1 MSATQSSFEKLN
13 GLADAVDWCD
23 LPAQGHSVQFYG
35 DDSILLEGLSRFI
48 GGALGAGDASIVIAT
63 EAHRKGLI
71 ARLEGHGLNVAV
83 AEAEGRLVVLDAART
98 LAEFT
103 LNGSLSSQLFR
114 ERIGPVIIAAREAC
128 VSENPRVAAFGE
140 MVALLWA
147 QGKAEQAIQLE
158 QFWNDLAQ
166 THSFH
171 LCCAYP
177 ISGFDRTDHVDSFQL
192 ICAEHSHVTP
202 AESYTSLTEPDRLRA
217 VSEWQ
222 QKALALETEIA
233 ERKKIEEA
241 LRDSYQQL
249 RISEE
254 RLRLTQ
260 RAAHIG
266 TWELDV
272 ETDAF
277 ACSDEACEMLGFPR
291 EATLTKQ
298 NVLGRM
304 SYMGDRESFL
314 KTLWQT
320 IHKNRDFE
328 TEFRIGSGDEVLLL
342 AARGKMFFNQGHPLV
357 IGVLIDIS
365 DAAKALESHRKAT
378 GKRVAAKKRAGSRV
392 SGTPAR

>member
-1 MSATQSSFEKLN
+1 MSATLPAFAKIDHITDS
-13 GLADAVDWCD
+13 VDWCD

-35 DDSILLEGLSRFI
+35 EDSILLEGLTRFI
-48 GGALGAGDASIVIAT
+48 GGALGAGDAAIVITT
-63 EAHRKGLI
+63 EAHGKGLSE
-71 ARLEGHGLNVAV
+71 RLQSNGLGVSA
-83 AEAEGRLVVLDAART
+83 AQAEGRLIILDAART

-103 LNGSLSSQLFR
+103 VNGALVQELFR
-114 ERIGPVIIAAREAC
+114 NLMGTVITAAKQAC

-140 MVALLWA
+140 MVALLWE

-158 QFWNDLAQ
+158 HFWNDLAQ
-166 THSFH
+166 AHAFH

-177 ISGFDRTDHVDSFQL
+177 ISGFDRAAHVGSFQL
-192 ICAEHSHVTP
+192 ICAAHTHVTP
-202 AESYTSLTEPDRLRA
+202 AESYTSLTEPDRLR
-217 VSEWQ
+217 VISELQ

-233 ERKKIEEA
+233 ERVKIEQA

-266 TWELDV
+266 TWELDI

-277 ACSDEACEMLGFPR
+277 VCSDEACEMLGFPR
-291 EATLTKQ
+291 EASFTKQ
-298 NVLGRM
+298 TVLARM
-304 SYMGDRESFL
+304 SYMGDRENFL
-314 KTLWQT
+314 KALWHT

-328 TEFRIGSGDEVLLL
+328 TEFRIGSADEVLLL
-342 AARGKMFFNQGHPLV
+342 AARGKMFFNQGRPLV

-365 DAAKALESHRKAT
+365 DAAKALESHRKASR
-378 GKRVAAKKRAGSRV
+378 KRVGAKKKAG
-392 SGTPAR
+392 

>member
-1 MSATQSSFEKLN
+1 LDVSK
-13 GLADAVDWCD
+13 
-23 LPAQGHSVQFYG
+23 AQ
-35 DDSILLEGLSRFI
+35 
-48 GGALGAGDASIVIAT
+48 
-63 EAHRKGLI
+63 
-71 ARLEGHGLNVAV
+71 
-83 AEAEGRLVVLDAART
+83 AEGRLIVLDAART

-103 LNGSLSSQLFR
+103 VNGSLNQQLFR
-114 ERIGPVIIAAREAC
+114 DLIAPVLTAARAAC

-158 QFWNDLAQ
+158 QFWNELAQ
-166 THSFH
+166 TYAFH

-177 ISGFDRTDHVDSFQL
+177 ISGFDRAAHVGSFQL
-192 ICAEHSHVTP
+192 ICAEHSHVIP
-202 AESYTSLTEPDRLRA
+202 AESYTSLKETDRLR
-217 VSEWQ
+217 VISELQ
-222 QKALALETEIA
+222 QKALALETEIT
-233 ERKKIEEA
+233 ERAKVEQA

-266 TWELDV
+266 TWELDI

-277 ACSDEACEMLGFPR
+277 VCSDEACEMLGFPR
-291 EATLTKQ
+291 EASFTKQ
-298 NVLGRM
+298 TVLARM

-328 TEFRIGSGDEVLLL
+328 TEFRIGSGYQVLLL
-342 AARGKMFFNQGHPLV
+342 AARGKMFFNQGRPLV

-365 DAAKALESHRKAT
+365 DAAKALESHRKASR
-378 GKRVAAKKRAGSRV
+378 KRIGAKKRAS
-392 SGTPAR
+392 